1 MSTFSGILAEEEFS
15 FLRIDNFE
23 NDIRN
28 AKIFMLSHF
37 HGGNA

>member
-1 MSTFSGILAEEEFS
+1 MSSFGGVLAEEEFS

-23 NDIRN
+23 NDIIHG
-28 AKIFMLSHF
+28 KIFMLSHF

>member
-1 MSTFSGILAEEEFS
+1 MSTFGGVLAEKEFS

-23 NDIRN
+23 NDISSG
-28 AKIFMLSHF
+28 KVFMLSHF